1 MLGLVME
8 GGAMRGMFT
17 AGVTDVLMEA
27 NVTVDGAIGT
37 SAGAVFGCNVKSG
50 QIGRVIR
57 YNKRFCADQRY
68 AGLRNLLLTG
78 DLFGAA
84 FCYEDIPDRLDPFD
98 RTAFAAN
105 PMAFY
110 AVCTDV
116 STGQAVY
123 HRCRDGGRED
133 MLWLRA
139 SASMPLAARPVEV
152 AGYRLLDGGI
162 ADSIPLQAFQAMGYD
177 RCIVI
182 LTQTK
187 GFVKQP
193 NRLMPVLRL
202 ALRRYPELLDALRH
216 RHLRYNQTLNFIRAQ
231 ERLGACL
238 VLQPSRALIVGAVE
252 RNPNTLQA
260 VYELGRE
267 VALEQL
273 EAVKAFARHAKEGGT
288 P

>member
-27 NVTVDGAIGT
+27 GITVDGAIGT
-37 SAGAVFGCNVKSG
+37 SAGVVFGCNVKSG

-57 YNKRFCADQRY
+57 YNMRFCADKRY
-68 AGLRNLLLTG
+68 ASLRNLLRTG

-98 RTAFAAN
+98 RAAFAAN

-110 AVCTDV
+110 AVCTDIA
-116 STGQAVY
+116 TGQAIY
-123 HRCRDGGRED
+123 HPCRDGGRED

-139 SASMPLAARPVEV
+139 SASMPLAAKPVEV
-152 AGYRLLDGGI
+152 GGYRLLDGGI
-162 ADSIPLQAFQAMGYD
+162 ADSIPLRAFQTMGYD

-182 LTQTK
+182 LTQPE

-193 NRLMPVLRL
+193 NRLMPAMRV
-202 ALRRYPELLDALRH
+202 AFHRYPRLLDALQN
-216 RHLRYNQTLNFIRAQ
+216 RHLRYNQTLDFIRQQ
-231 ERLGACL
+231 ERLGVCL
-238 VLQPSRALIVGAVE
+238 VLRPPRALEVGAVE
-252 RNPNTLQA
+252 RNPAALRA
-260 VYELGRE
+260 VYELGRK
-267 VALEQL
+267 VALERL
-273 EAVKAFARHAKEGGT
+273 ETVKDFT
-288 P
+288 